1 MAIKELGYV
10 IIETA
15 LAAQWHDFL
24 TNVAGVMAGED
35 TGDGARHYRIDDRPF
50 RFRIEEAAEERLAA
64 AAYEIDTR
72 DALNALA
79 GRIEAAGQALSWGDE
94 ADCAARQVE
103 AYFRTHDPAGNGLE
117 FYVGDARDAVE
128 EVKSALEPKGFQ
140 VFAISSAT
148 NEGLTPLLEALEATL
163 TQPSDA

>member
-35 TGDGARHYRIDDRPF
+35 KGDGARHYRIDDRPF

-72 DALNALA
+72 DVWFLFHLGGGNIQYDTCINIAFNADRFMLP
-79 GRIEAAGQALSWGDE
+79 RVL
-94 ADCAARQVE
+94 
-103 AYFRTHDPAGNGLE
+103 
-117 FYVGDARDAVE
+117 
-128 EVKSALEPKGFQ
+128 
-140 VFAISSAT
+140 
-148 NEGLTPLLEALEATL
+148 
-163 TQPSDA
+163 